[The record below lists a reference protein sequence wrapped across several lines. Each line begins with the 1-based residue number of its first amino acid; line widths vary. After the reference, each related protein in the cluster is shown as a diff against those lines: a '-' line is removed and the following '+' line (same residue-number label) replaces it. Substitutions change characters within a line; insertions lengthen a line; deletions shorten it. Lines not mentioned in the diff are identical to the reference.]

1 MEEEI
6 LLKQC
11 RDSEHSLQMQ
21 VTALQQTLQGSL
33 DNENSLKLQ
42 VTSLQHEVQDLQQRL
57 EQYAVA
63 SPKSLGSTT
72 AMFPDSSGIMA
83 ARSFD
88 RNGHTDEIIFE
99 TVPMSPALP
108 TSSAKENQIAAGGAV
123 KSNVEHLARSPL
135 SEPTSATPLKQA
147 ISTQYPISPK
157 CDEEIV
163 SFGGEDALSM
173 VRLWLRDK
181 AEAAGKTGLSATC
194 VPVLW
199 TEDNPGSG
207 TLKEMGIEKLS
218 KFLYACDDIVCISSP
233 VDIYGNETKDD
244 LRIFPLASVTGVQQE
259 NQNEGQIIPDVS
271 FIEQQL
277 DEVQEQMVELQDL
290 FNGSQARIKMRN
302 EELLDRAVR
311 QGHMLRCDKEQAA
324 IILLECEVELNA
336 SEAKMCK
343 VETILHTALQVI
355 CQQKSEREE
364 DAGCRKR
371 LQEDRDAVI
380 LEKESTLQDVQSLRV
395 ILRGMES
402 RAIER
407 ERKHSHA
414 LTRVRTELLEEQAL
428 RRNQFQSLSLLR
440 NQCHQ
445 LFEDVRHEV
454 CMIQQAEDQKRVGQE
469 ELVSIH
475 LTLQQQA
482 EEILSLRS
490 EIKENEHM
498 RMLEAQAQAQKLQM
512 YTKIL
517 IDSEQELL
525 ALKEAMFKAEECR
538 RGKIHELSTRAA
550 IHKQALV
557 QDHLQQMREV
567 SSSHAQELA
576 TNERSYE
583 TRLAELI
590 AEQQSAIR
598 NLNQRWQEHEKH
610 VTEATATKTEDMVDV
625 RKNWQAKIVD
635 WSAHRFKSTM
645 RRRFFMLM
653 RLAVYQR
660 CSSRLGRIWSCQQRC
675 MRVISRV
682 FSSWKALQTH
692 EKLVQIEQDKETAL
706 AESERER
713 VQALADRQ
721 ELEEELGRKEVERV
735 HLVEEVQHLHGEL
748 NGCLKQLCSARD
760 LSWLSGLLEWYEEIL
775 DSKRAL
781 LAHHF
786 GEWRAGRGRCKRRLE
801 IGDSGGNSFALEAET
816 LDEASQRWLLAEE
829 TRRLAQQALSRLDVL
844 VSVTPRRRQ
853 RCDEKGTICNKR
865 QTYDLDARDQ
875 TAEHS
880 IAGVIHHAIQFSSR
894 RRQGGAAD
902 AEEAEESSDE
912 EESSVDVSRRLSPPA
927 PPHGRTVS
935 QDFRDV
941 TQVDLEE
948 KDQEES
954 KNSFRTEMPQVLPRI
969 ASNSIEALR
978 REEEKELQE
987 RDAMKRV
994 ALQAR
999 GYQGVDLESLSVHHP
1014 FCTSPSAPGD
1024 SFFTKWGGA
1033 VATLASSYRG
1043 EVEEVILPA
1052 GFQSADE
1059 DLSGKQA
1066 PEFALLPH
1074 LLLDFS
1080 VDQRVVDCAGTEH
1093 EMNEIIRDE
1102 DRDESLPP
1110 GEQGDPE
1117 RAPQNVIGKAVVP
1130 SLWTAGNTPR
1140 AIMQFDNPTEPQAPA
1155 DVASES
1161 VFKDAFLRKQ
1171 DNAIPDLPESACL
1184 NQTAS
1189 SNWFRPLQWFRSP
1202 APDALSAPVAP
1213 SYPHPIEKF
1222 EKGAVEKE
1230 SKRDHGREETRTD
1243 AKASEDGMEAG
1254 SVPLSPAASALK
1266 IPPSPPG
1273 SVASAVSASS
1283 SSSAL
1288 LLPPHLY
1295 KSSRVFINKQ
1305 LQTMTGRSQGLD
1317 AANVLTPTR
1326 TSYIN
1331 VDWGHVD
1338 IVTDSISSSDNVVKP
1353 VSGLEHARL
1362 RTDRKAD
1369 RKRDRIEAFVDDTT
1383 EAVVEAVEASSH
1395 PEVAATEIP
1404 RETARDLLDH
1414 SMEGGLLRERYTGK
1428 GAYTFK
1434 NGNVY
1439 EGEFKDGNICGS
1451 GIILFPD
1458 GRRFKGHFRGILSEN
1473 VCQKMS
1479 LSETIYVYT
1488 ASHERQHETRAWT
1501 I

>member
-1 MEEEI
+1 MEQET

-11 RDSEHSLQMQ
+11 RDSERSLQMQ

-33 DNENSLKLQ
+33 DTENSSKLQ

-57 EQYAVA
+57 EQYTVV
-63 SPKSLGSTT
+63 SPRSPGSTM
-72 AMFPDSSGIMA
+72 AIFQDSSGIMA
-83 ARSFD
+83 ARSLD

-99 TVPMSPALP
+99 TIPMSPALP
-108 TSSAKENQIAAGGAV
+108 TSSAKENQIAAEGAV

-135 SEPTSATPLKQA
+135 SEPASATPLKQA
-147 ISTQYPISPK
+147 ISAQYPISPK
-157 CDEEIV
+157 RDEEIV
-163 SFGGEDALSM
+163 SFVGEDALSR

-181 AEAAGKTGLSATC
+181 AKAAGKAGLSATR
-194 VPVLW
+194 VPGLW

-207 TLKEMGIEKLS
+207 TLKEMGIKKLS
-218 KFLYACDDIVCISSP
+218 KFLYACDDIVCISRP
-233 VDIYGNETKDD
+233 VDTYGNETTDD
-244 LRIFPLASVTGVQQE
+244 LRIFPLASVTTALHE
-259 NQNEGQIIPDVS
+259 NQDVS
-271 FIEQQL
+271 FIEQLL
-277 DEVQEQMVELQDL
+277 DEVQEQMVQLQDL
-290 FNGSQARIKMRN
+290 VNGSQARIKMRN
-302 EELLDRAVR
+302 EELLDRAIR
-311 QGHMLRCDKEQAA
+311 QKQMLRREKEQEAL
-324 IILLECEVELNA
+324 ILLECEVGMNA

-343 VETILHTALQVI
+343 VETILYTALRVI
-355 CQQKSEREE
+355 SQQKSEREQ
-364 DAGCRKR
+364 DAGSRKR
-371 LQEDRDAVI
+371 LQEDRDAAI
-380 LEKESTLQDVQSLRV
+380 IEKESTLQDVQSLRV

-407 ERKHSHA
+407 EREHSQA
-414 LTRVRTELLEEQAL
+414 LTRVRTELLKEQAL
-428 RRNQFQSLSLLR
+428 RINQLQSLSLLR
-440 NQCHQ
+440 SQCHQ
-445 LFEDVRHEV
+445 LLEDVRQEV

-475 LTLQQQA
+475 LTLHQQA

-490 EIKENEHM
+490 ELKENEHM
-498 RMLEAQAQAQKLQM
+498 RMLEAEAQAQKLQM

-525 ALKEAMFKAEECR
+525 ALKEAMFKAEEAR

-550 IHKQALV
+550 IHMQALV

-590 AEQQSAIR
+590 AEQQSATQHL
-598 NLNQRWQEHEKH
+598 NGDLNQRWQEHEKH
-610 VTEATATKTEDMVDV
+610 VTEATATKTEDLVDV
-625 RKNWQAKIVD
+625 RKHWQAKIVD

-645 RRRFFMLM
+645 RRRIFMLM

-660 CSSRLGRIWSCQQRC
+660 CSSKIGRSWSCQRRC

-692 EKLVQIEQDKETAL
+692 EMFVQMEQDKETAI
-706 AESERER
+706 AESESER

-735 HLVEEVQHLHGEL
+735 HLVEEVQHLQGEL
-748 NGCLKQLCSARD
+748 SGCLKQLCSARD
-760 LSWLSGLLEWYEEIL
+760 LSWLPGLLEWYEEIL
-775 DSKRAL
+775 LSKRAL

-786 GEWRAGRGRCKRRLE
+786 GEWRAGRGRCKRRMD
-801 IGDSGGNSFALEAET
+801 IGEYGENFSALEAET

-853 RCDEKGTICNKR
+853 RCDEEGTVCDKR
-865 QTYDLDARDQ
+865 QTYDLDAREQ
-875 TAEHS
+875 TADHGT
-880 IAGVIHHAIQFSSR
+880 AIHHAIQFSSR

-902 AEEAEESSDE
+902 AEEVEESSDE
-912 EESSVDVSRRLSPPA
+912 EESSVDVSRRFSPPA
-927 PPHGRTVS
+927 PPHGRPVS
-935 QDFRDV
+935 PNFRDV

-954 KNSFRTEMPQVLPRI
+954 KHSSSRTEMPQVLPRI

-1014 FCTSPSAPGD
+1014 YCAYPSASGD
-1024 SFFTKWGGA
+1024 SFFTKWGGT

-1043 EVEEVILPA
+1043 EVEQVILPA
-1052 GFQSADE
+1052 GFESAD
-1059 DLSGKQA
+1059 DNLSGKQA
-1066 PEFALLPH
+1066 PDQQFALLPH

-1080 VDQRVVDCAGTEH
+1080 VDRRVVDCAGTEH

-1102 DRDESLPP
+1102 DRDECLPP

-1117 RAPQNVIGKAVVP
+1117 KTPQNVTGNAVVP

-1140 AIMQFDNPTEPQAPA
+1140 SIMQFDNPTELQAPA

-1161 VFKDAFLRKQ
+1161 VVKDAFLRKQ
-1171 DNAIPDLPESACL
+1171 DNAIIPVLPKSACL
-1184 NQTAS
+1184 NQTSS

-1202 APDALSAPVAP
+1202 APDALSAPVEP
-1213 SYPHPIEKF
+1213 SHPHPIEEF
-1222 EKGAVEKE
+1222 EKGAVEKDY
-1230 SKRDHGREETRTD
+1230 KRDHGREETRMD
-1243 AKASEDGMEAG
+1243 ARASEDGIEAE
-1254 SVPLSPAASALK
+1254 SVPLSPTGSALK

-1273 SVASAVSASS
+1273 SVASAVSVSS

-1305 LQTMTGRSQGLD
+1305 LQTMAGRSQGLD
-1317 AANVLTPTR
+1317 VANVLTPTR

-1362 RTDRKAD
+1362 RTDRNAD
-1369 RKRDRIEAFVDDTT
+1369 RNRDRIETLVDGKT
-1383 EAVVEAVEASSH
+1383 EAVLEAVEASSH
-1395 PEVAATEIP
+1395 PEVTATETP

-1414 SMEGGLLRERYTGK
+1414 SMECGLLRERYTGK

-1458 GRRFKGHFRGILSEN
+1458 GRRFKGHFKGILSEI

-1479 LSETIYVYT
+1479 WSETTYVYT
-1488 ASHERQHETRAWT
+1488 ASA
-1501 I
+1501 